1 VNLHCCRKILA
12 LMLLA
17 FTITGAKALA
27 QVPTGN
33 ILGVVIDE
41 QGLAVADATITL
53 TNQGTSTSLSGKTSS
68 LGGYQFTRIN
78 VGVYRID
85 VSKPGF
91 KSSVVTGIEL
101 DASTDHSVPPIV
113 LEVGAVTETIT
124 VEAGADLV
132 QTAGAALVAT
142 VDKPQIEEL
151 PILDRDPLNLLSLQA
166 GVSQNGRSPT
176 AINGQRPSF
185 SSMTL
190 DGINIQD
197 NYLRS
202 NALDYTPNL
211 LLISQTGE
219 FTTTTQN
226 AGPQA
231 GLGSS
236 QVSIVTPSGT
246 NYWHGEGLWYYRT
259 GAWAANDWFNNANGV
274 PKPNLLQNQAGASLG
289 GPIVKD
295 KLFVYGAYELVRL
308 RQQTPVDTTILTGPA
323 RSGIFQWRATCTT
336 ASCPSGVTPGSI
348 QSLDLLGYTGLSV
361 DPVIASM
368 LARTPTTINNLSI
381 GDGLNTGGY
390 SYNQRSNRSRDN
402 TLIRLDWI
410 PVARHSFAGTYAWNR
425 DLLDRPG
432 ASLNGLNTYDAVP
445 SVYDNDK
452 ENFLSSS
459 WRWNPASDFTN
470 EVRFGFDLA
479 PISFLTN
486 QNFGAFTV
494 SNTLFNNPDQNVFP
508 SSRKTHTWS
517 WQDNATWVHGNHT
530 YGFGMQVERVTVFA
544 QNFANTV
551 PDLSIGNYYSGHFV
565 QATDFSGGISGAD
578 LVTANALLSTLAGII
593 YQETQTFN
601 VTSRTSGYV
610 TGAPAAQNFRF
621 NDWSLY
627 ASDSWKLRRNFTLN
641 YGLRWEYYSPFN
653 ERDGLLML
661 PVVPAGQTVQQTLA
675 SDATLNFFGNGTGR
689 QPYQK
694 DLNNFSPNVGFAWDL
709 FGDGKTSIRGGYS
722 INYVNDELIYAPY
735 NATLSNPGVSTQTGN
750 SYLDTTIS
758 SPAPPVAVPPF
769 SNTFSGNWINLYNY
783 NTGLNYG
790 YAIDPNLRTP
800 YVQQWNLSVQREITR
815 NTSVTV
821 SYVGNRGSKLYRAID
836 LNQVVI
842 KPNGFLQAFNIAR
855 QNGFQ
860 ALAAGA
866 GFDPCYNPG
875 GSGCNLNVSYFNN
888 NFLYGSLF
896 QTPGYDSII
905 AQYIQQGA
913 VGDLADLY
921 HSIGNDSSYLYQYYY
936 GTDAPVPL
944 AANQYLRAADL
955 LGNYS
960 SSTYHA
966 GIIEIRRRFRSGL
979 IFQANYTF
987 SKVLTD
993 YSGDTSDRFSP
1004 YLDNA
1009 NPGQERA
1016 RATFDLTHAF
1026 KGNFMYQ
1033 LPFGKG
1039 QAWAPSNAFL
1049 SQLASGWNVSSII
1062 TWQSGAPFSILS
1074 GRGTLNRSGRSAGTN
1089 TAFTTSTPQQIA
1101 GQLGAYPQ
1109 ANGQVLLINPMYI
1122 GVDGRGVPDDALTC
1136 TPLAAGGFCNPAPG
1150 TVGNLPRDAFNGPPL
1165 FNWDLSILKSF
1176 SVTESKRFEYRLDL
1190 FNAFNHPT
1198 FAVGNPGAGITD
1210 MNINDANFGVATS
1223 TVSSPRRIQMGL
1235 RFVF

>member
-1 VNLHCCRKILA
+1 MNLQRCRSVLPF
-12 LMLLA
+12 MLLA
-17 FTITGAKALA
+17 LAVASVGAFA
-27 QVPTGN
+27 QVPTGT
-33 ILGVVIDE
+33 IVGVVIDE
-41 QGLAVADATITL
+41 QGLPVADATVAL
-53 TNQGTSTSLSGKTSS
+53 TNQGTSRSLTATTSS
-68 LGGYQFTRIN
+68 LGGYQFSHIN
-78 VGVYRID
+78 VGVYGIEA
-85 VSKPGF
+85 SKQGF
-91 KSSVVTGIEL
+91 KSSVFTGVKL
-101 DASTDHSVPPIV
+101 DASTEHSVPPIV
-113 LEVGAVTETIT
+113 LEVGAITETIT
-124 VEAGADLV
+124 VQASADLV
-132 QTAGAALVAT
+132 QTAGAALTGT
-142 VDKPQIEEL
+142 VDERQIEEL
-151 PILDRDPLNLLSLQA
+151 PILNRNPLDLLSLQA
-166 GVSQNGRSPT
+166 GVSQNGRTPT
-176 AINGQRPSF
+176 TINGQRSSF

-197 NYLRS
+197 NYLRA
-202 NALDYTPNL
+202 NALDYSPNL

-274 PKPNLLQNQAGASLG
+274 PKPNLLQNQAGANLG
-289 GPIVKD
+289 GPLVKD
-295 KLFVYGAYELVRL
+295 KLFVYGAYELIRL
-308 RQQTPVDTTILTGPA
+308 RQQSPVSTTILTGPA

-336 ASCPSGVTPGSI
+336 SCPSGVTPGSI
-348 QSLDLLGYTGLSV
+348 QSLSLLNYTGLSV
-361 DPVIASM
+361 DPAISSM
-368 LARTPTTINNLSI
+368 LARVPTTINNLSI

-402 TLIRLDWI
+402 TLVRLDWI
-410 PVARHSFAGTYAWNR
+410 PSAHNSFAGTYSWNR

-432 ASLNGLNTYDAVP
+432 ASLNGLNNYDAIP
-445 SVYDNDK
+445 SVYNNDK
-452 ENFLSSS
+452 ENFLSAS
-459 WRWNPASDFTN
+459 WRWNPTSNFTN

-479 PISFLTN
+479 PINFLTD

-508 SSRKTHTWS
+508 SSRATHTWS

-530 YGFGMQVERVTVFA
+530 YAFGMQVQTVTVFA

-551 PDLSIGNYYSGHFV
+551 PDLTIGNYYSAYSV
-565 QATDFSGGISGAD
+565 QGTDFSGGISGAD
-578 LVTANALLSTLAGII
+578 LVTANALLSSLAGII
-593 YQETQTFN
+593 YQDTQTFN

-610 TGAPAAQNFRF
+610 PGAPAAQNFRY

-627 ASDSWKLRRNFTLN
+627 ASDSWRLRKNFTLN
-641 YGLRWEYYSPFN
+641 YGLRWEYYSPFT

-661 PVVPAGQTVQQTLA
+661 PVVPAGQTVQQTML
-675 SDATLNFFGNGTGR
+675 SDATLNFFGEGTGR
-689 QPYQK
+689 QPYHK
-694 DLNNFSPNVGFAWDL
+694 DLNNFAPNVGFAWDV

-722 INYVNDELIYAPY
+722 INYVNDEMIYAPY
-735 NATLSNPGVSTQTGN
+735 NATLSNPGVSAQTGN
-750 SYLDTTIS
+750 SFFDATIGT
-758 SPAPPVAVPPF
+758 APSVAAPPF

-783 NTGLNYG
+783 DTGLSYG
-790 YAIDPNLRTP
+790 YGIDPNLRTP
-800 YVQQWNLSVQREITR
+800 YVQQWNLSIQREIAR

-821 SYVGNRGSKLYRAID
+821 SYVGNKGSKLYRAID

-842 KPNGFLQAFNIAR
+842 NQNGFLQAFNVAR

-860 ALAAGA
+860 SLAAGQ
-866 GFDPCYNPG
+866 GFNPCYNPG
-875 GSGCNLNVSYFNN
+875 GSGCNPNVSYFDYP

-921 HSIGNDSSYLYQYYY
+921 HSIGSDSTYLYQYYDL
-936 GTDAPVPL
+936 TDTPVSL

-966 GIIEIRRRFRSGL
+966 GSIEIRRRFRSGL

-993 YSGDTSDRFSP
+993 YSGDSSDRFSP
-1004 YLDNA
+1004 YLDNS
-1009 NPGQERA
+1009 NPGLERA

-1033 LPFGKG
+1033 LPFGRG
-1039 QAWAPSNAFL
+1039 QAWAPPNAFL
-1049 SQLASGWNVSSII
+1049 SQLVSGWNVSSIVI
-1062 TWQSGAPFSILS
+1062 WQSGAPFSILS
-1074 GRGTLNRSGRSAGTN
+1074 GRGTLNRAGRSAEKN

-1101 GQLGAYPQ
+1101 GQLGVYRQP
-1109 ANGQVLLINPMYI
+1109 NGQVLLINPMYI
-1122 GVDGRGVPDDALTC
+1122 GVDGRGAPDDALTC
-1136 TPLAAGGFCNPAPG
+1136 TPIVSGGFCNPAPG
-1150 TVGNLPRDAFNGPPL
+1150 TVGNLPRDAFNGPP
-1165 FNWDLSILKSF
+1165 FFDWDLSILKSF
-1176 SVTESKRFEYRLDL
+1176 PITESKRFEYRLDL

-1198 FAVGNPGAGITD
+1198 FAVGNPGAGLTD
-1210 MNINDANFGVATS
+1210 MNINDPNFGAATS
-1223 TVSSPRRIQMGL
+1223 TVSCSRRIQMGL